1 MAIFLYHKYAL
12 PALKS
17 EILKGVDRLI
27 YDALMEKGMAA
38 TLYGLVFSVETN
50 REGVFQEIQAK
61 ETPVEYLFYGLSVS
75 PENVDD
81 RIERVPLVVDSKCRA
96 SLKQLYAK
104 PYQEWTGN
112 EAEWAAFAYY
122 TRLAWDSSSSNEIN
136 SSVDLDACLTENYQK
151 YYRTHQAL
159 LKPK

>member
-81 RIERVPLVVDSKCRA
+81 RIERVHAPC
-96 SLKQLYAK
+96 
-104 PYQEWTGN
+104 G
-112 EAEWAAFAYY
+112 
-122 TRLAWDSSSSNEIN
+122 RLQMPRQPETTLRQTLSRMDGE
-136 SSVDLDACLTENYQK
+136 
-151 YYRTHQAL
+151 
-159 LKPK
+159 